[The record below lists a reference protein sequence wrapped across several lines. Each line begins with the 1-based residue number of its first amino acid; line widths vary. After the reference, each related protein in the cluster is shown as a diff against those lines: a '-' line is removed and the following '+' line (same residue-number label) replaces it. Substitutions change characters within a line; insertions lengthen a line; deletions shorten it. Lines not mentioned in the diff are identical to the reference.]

1 MNPAIR
7 PALSDEAARARIRG
21 SLSES
26 LMVEASAGTGKTSE
40 LVRRMVAIL
49 EAGLTSVDKI
59 VAVTFTH
66 KAAGELKLRLRQE
79 LDRARSSVTNQ
90 ASKKNLEDALARL
103 EEASIGTIHSFC
115 AQLLRERPV
124 EARVDP
130 AFEELSEQEAG
141 GLYNRAFRGWMQAML
156 AEESHGLRRAFVR
169 LAWRDSWDDTP
180 PMEQLKITG
189 KRLID
194 WRDFPASWSRIS
206 YGREAEIDE
215 LAARV
220 LDSAER
226 MSQAF
231 RPVHE
236 LAQWIQRAEAVR
248 PRDYDTLEALLVKLA
263 RDLKK
268 IKRKGAED
276 LIRQLESFQFSADA
290 DLAAALRDEMQGL
303 LDRYD
308 EMKRKSGKLD
318 FLDLLIQARDLVRR
332 DASVRAYLQRRFT
345 HIFVDEFQ
353 DTDPLQAE
361 LLLLLSSGDA
371 NETDWKKVRPAP
383 GKLFVVGDPKQS
395 IYKFRRADV
404 ALYESIRV
412 QLLES
417 GVDTLYLSR
426 SFRSVRPIQEC
437 VNAAFEDEMQDDGSG
452 GQAKYVAL
460 KEHSPAH
467 EGQPAVVV
475 LPAPRPYGQRRVA
488 KSAIDACLPDTV
500 AAYIEWLVND
510 SGWTVRDTEKDGA
523 RVPIE
528 QKHICVL
535 FRRFLNFGAD
545 LTRGYARSLEARGIK
560 HLLVGSKS
568 FHDREEVETVRAAL
582 AAIEWPADELSVFA
596 TLKGSF
602 FAIPDVLLL
611 RYREELKTR
620 LNPFYKKD
628 SAPNADF
635 APIREALDLLADLHK
650 ERNRRPV
657 AETVNL
663 LLEATRAHAGF
674 ALRPAG
680 HQVLANIY
688 RICDLARNYEAG
700 GGISFRGFVDSL
712 ETQAGKA
719 ESAEAPV
726 VEEGADGVRLM
737 TVHSAKGLEF
747 PVVILADVTANLA
760 ARDPERHVAPE
771 KGLCAMRLL
780 RCAPVE
786 LVQNEGEERTRE
798 LAEGVRVAYVAAT
811 RARDLLVV
819 PANGDQEM
827 DGWLQPLNKAIF
839 PAMDLRRRAQR
850 APGCPKFGSATVL
863 ERPVEFANE
872 DEGSVQPGLH
882 VPQRGA
888 HGVVWWDPASLNLGV
903 EQGLG
908 LRHEQILGEGSETA
922 RGIDEYKAWQAQRSA
937 AIAKGSVPTFQV
949 FTASDAGVAPPAF
962 ECSVAI
968 ETTARTTGRPTGKR
982 FGTLVHAVLRD
993 VSLDANREQIA
1004 GLARLHAILLGATE
1018 EESSSAVDAVNSALQ
1033 HPLFARIRAAETVH
1047 REWPIIL
1054 PLDGAKVLE
1063 GTIDLAFLEA
1073 GLWHVIDFKTDEDL
1087 EARASSYQS
1096 QVKWYAYAL
1105 FKITGQ
1111 PAQGHLLSV

>member
-7 PALSDEAARARIRG
+7 PAFSDEAARARIRG
-21 SLSES
+21 SLEES
-26 LMVEASAGTGKTSE
+26 LLVEASAGTGKTSE

-66 KAAGELKLRLRQE
+66 KAAGELKLRLRQA
-79 LDRARSSVTNQ
+79 LDQARSAATSTQN
-90 ASKKNLEDALARL
+90 KKNLEDALARL

-130 AFEELSEQEAG
+130 AFEELPEPEAAA
-141 GLYNRAFRGWMQAML
+141 LYNRAFRAWMQAML
-156 AEESHGLRRAFVR
+156 AEDSPGLRRAFVR

-189 KRLID
+189 RRLID

-206 YGREAEIDE
+206 YGREAEIDALVE
-215 LAARV
+215 RV
-220 LDSAER
+220 MDASER

-236 LAQWIQRAEAVR
+236 LAQWIQRAESVR
-248 PRDYDTLEALLVKLA
+248 PRDYDTLEALLVKLG
-263 RDLKK
+263 RDLKNL
-268 IKRKGAED
+268 KRKGAED
-276 LIRQLESFQFSADA
+276 FVRDLESFQFSADA
-290 DLAAALRDEMQGL
+290 DLAAALRDEMQDL

-308 EMKRKSGKLD
+308 ELKRRSGKLD
-318 FLDLLIQARDLVRR
+318 FLDLLIQARDLVAR
-332 DASVRAYLQRRFT
+332 DHSVRAYLQKRFT

-361 LLLLLSSGDA
+361 LLLLLASGDA
-371 NETDWKKVRPAP
+371 KETDWKKVRPAA

-404 ALYESIRV
+404 TLYESIRL
-412 QLLES
+412 QLLER
-417 GVDTLYLSR
+417 GVETLYLSK

-437 VNAAFEDEMQDDGSG
+437 VNAAFENEMQDDGSG

-460 KEHSPAH
+460 EEHAPAH
-467 EGQPAVVV
+467 PGQPEVVV
-475 LPAPRPYGQRRVA
+475 LPAPRPYGSRRIA
-488 KSAIDACLPDTV
+488 KFAIDACLPDTV
-500 AAYIEWLVND
+500 AAYIEWLIKD

-528 QKHICVL
+528 QRHICVL
-535 FRRFLNFGAD
+535 FRRFLNFGSD
-545 LTRGYARSLEARGIK
+545 LTKGYARSLEARGIK

-582 AAIEWPADELSVFA
+582 AAIEWPSDELSVFA

-602 FAIPDVLLL
+602 FAIPDSLLL
-611 RYREELKTR
+611 RYRYEVAPR
-620 LNPFYKKD
+620 LHPFLPLEQEP
-628 SAPNADF
+628 SAEF
-635 APIREALDLLADLHK
+635 APIREALALIGELHK

-688 RICDLARNYEAG
+688 RICDLARNYEAS
-700 GGISFRGFVDSL
+700 GGISFRGFVETL
-712 ETQAGKA
+712 EAQAGKA

-760 ARDPERHVAPE
+760 ARDPERHVDPSR
-771 KGLCAMRLL
+771 GLCAMRLL

-786 LVQNEGEERTRE
+786 LVQNEDEERVRE
-798 LAEGVRVAYVAAT
+798 IAEGIRVAYVAAT
-811 RARDLLVV
+811 RARDLLVI

-827 DGWLQPLNKAIF
+827 EGWLQPLNKAIF

-850 APGCPKFGSATVL
+850 APGCPTFGPTTVL
-863 ERPVEFANE
+863 SRPDDYANE
-872 DEGSVQPGLH
+872 AEGSVQPGLH
-882 VPQRGA
+882 IPQRGT
-888 HGVVWWDPASLNLGV
+888 HGVVWWDPAALHLDV
-903 EQGLG
+903 EQGFG
-908 LRHEQILGEGSETA
+908 IRHEQILGEGTESQ
-922 RGIDEYKAWQAQRSA
+922 RGIDDYKEWQVQRAAAICKGSTASFEILTASTAGQGPDGTVTTEMTARSA
-937 AIAKGSVPTFQV
+937 DRPG
-949 FTASDAGVAPPAF
+949 
-962 ECSVAI
+962 
-968 ETTARTTGRPTGKR
+968 GRR

-993 VSLDANREQIA
+993 VALDADRTQVTA
-1004 GLARLHAILLGATE
+1004 LVRLHATLLGANGQE
-1018 EESSSAVDAVNSALQ
+1018 AEAAVDAVVAALD
-1033 HPLFARIRAAETVH
+1033 HPLFVRTRAASRVH
-1047 REWPIIL
+1047 REWPIYL
-1054 PLDGAKVLE
+1054 PLSEQKVLE
-1063 GTIDLAFLEA
+1063 GTIDLAFLE
-1073 GLWHVIDFKTDEDL
+1073 GDCWHIVDFKTDEHLD
-1087 EARASSYQS
+1087 RYRS
-1096 QVKWYAYAL
+1096 QVGWYAHAVA
-1105 FKITGQ
+1105 KITGQ
-1111 PAQGHLLSV
+1111 AAQGYLLGI